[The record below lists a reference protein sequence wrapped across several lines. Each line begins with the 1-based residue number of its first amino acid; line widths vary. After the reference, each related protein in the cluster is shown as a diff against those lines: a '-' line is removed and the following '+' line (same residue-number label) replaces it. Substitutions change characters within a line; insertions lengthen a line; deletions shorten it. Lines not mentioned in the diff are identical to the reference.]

1 MAADL
6 VVRPSTKMIMIG
18 YLIAVILLVG
28 GEVAAYYYFAG
39 SAYWWLGAVP
49 GAFYLVALAFR
60 HLALMTE
67 KLTFNDDHLHHEIGF
82 ISKST
87 RTINLAKVQDVTV
100 FQSVKQRLM
109 GMGRISVETSG
120 GSSAIAIDNIDNPHK
135 VAEMILLR
143 SRQAPPQ
150 LHP

>member
-1 MAADL
+1 MPDL

-18 YLIAVILLVG
+18 YVIALVLVVLGEIAVYIY
-28 GEVAAYYYFAG
+28 A
-39 SAYWWLGAVP
+39 SAKYWWAGAVP
-49 GAFYLVALAFR
+49 GVGYLLILGYR

-100 FQSVKQRLM
+100 FQSVKQRML

-120 GSSAIAIDNIDNPHK
+120 GSSAITIDNIDNPHK
-135 VAEMILLR
+135 VAEMILTR
-143 SRQAPPQ
+143 SRQLPPLQ
-150 LHP
+150 HP